1 MNKAYERET
10 EMWNQVF
17 KECTPVDLR
26 TLDLQVETMFDEAL
40 KLFAQKTTNVLDFGC
55 GTGDI
60 SFQYLQYQPTHKV
73 LGIDAS
79 KTGIE
84 FATETA
90 RLSDYKTATFLEGMF
105 SFFLSSYYIF
115 FFKTATFLEG
125 TDHTV
130 KQLEENSFD
139 GVILSN
145 VLDVMPKDVSKEVVE
160 DLERVLK
167 PGGYWFIKMNPYYSK
182 EELESFGYENMGN
195 NIYEE
200 NHIMRLRQATTNYWK
215 ERFARFG
222 KEIIYLEFE
231 YPWQEGM
238 NRLFVYQS

>member
-1 MNKAYERET
+1 MRIKGDDSIMNKAYERET

-26 TLDLQVETMFDEAL
+26 NLDLQVETMFDEAL
-40 KLFAQKTTNVLDFGC
+40 KLFAEKTTNVLDFGC

-90 RLSDYKTATFLEGMF
+90 RLSDYKTATFLEG
-105 SFFLSSYYIF
+105 
-115 FFKTATFLEG
+115 

-167 PGGYWFIKMNPYYSK
+167 PGGY
-182 EELESFGYENMGN
+182 ENMGN
-195 NIYEE
+195 NIYED